1 MSNYFTGEEQLWSN
15 GAGTFLNEE
24 RQILDGKKRRER
36 KREERK
42 LAQSGKEREKGRKE
56 QKLREGLNIS
66 PLQYMSE
73 KKNPREKDCKKE
85 EKGNRE
91 LGKKLENERI
101 KDRESNLYLN
111 SPALNKTD

>member
-24 RQILDGKKRRER
+24 RQILDGKRRRER
-36 KREERK
+36 KMEERK

-66 PLQYMSE
+66 PLQYM
-73 KKNPREKDCKKE
+73 REKTPK
-85 EKGNRE
+85 RE
-91 LGKKLENERI
+91 RL
-101 KDRESNLYLN
+101 
-111 SPALNKTD
+111 